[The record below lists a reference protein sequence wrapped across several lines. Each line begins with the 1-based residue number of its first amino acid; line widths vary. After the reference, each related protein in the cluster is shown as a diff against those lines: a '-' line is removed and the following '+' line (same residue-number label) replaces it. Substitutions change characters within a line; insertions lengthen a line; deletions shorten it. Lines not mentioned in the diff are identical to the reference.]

1 REVVRGLAETRRLN
15 AIRVSTGLQSQLG
28 LIDPDIRQLEA
39 QQADINLAADAVQAR
54 IALAVALGG
63 GFSSSSQGITQ

>member
-1 REVVRGLAETRRLN
+1 MTRGLSETRRLN
-15 AIRVSTGLQSQLG
+15 AIRVSSGLQSQLG
-28 LIDPDIRQLEA
+28 LIDIPTSASWSRIRPNA
-39 QQADINLAADAVQAR
+39 NLAADAVQAR